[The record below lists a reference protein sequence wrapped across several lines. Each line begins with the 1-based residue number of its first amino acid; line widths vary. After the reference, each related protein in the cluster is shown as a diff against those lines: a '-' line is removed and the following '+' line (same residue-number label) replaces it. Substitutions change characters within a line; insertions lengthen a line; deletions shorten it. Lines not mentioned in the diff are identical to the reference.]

1 MVMRAP
7 NRGEMAAV
15 HMPWLAWAACGVL
28 ALGLAAC
35 QNIAPPKTLG
45 AGARVVNTV
54 AGTSIVRASFNGQGM
69 GGGGGEEC
77 CVSLPEQ
84 WRPGMTATIEW
95 VVDPSPGVNPGGIR
109 QPPRSKYGSITA
121 EGSRWHEEHEAN
133 YVRRKVTMAVPRYE
147 KVSSL
152 VLVFLPCDEVYP
164 LIDSAEQGR
173 VFGGLRGLAS
183 SEWDDEVIRRLG
195 AGKVCAASR

>member
-1 MVMRAP
+1 MKWFSVSA
-7 NRGEMAAV
+7 
-15 HMPWLAWAACGVL
+15 WLLL
-28 ALGLAAC
+28 ALSMLGC
-35 QNIAPPKTLG
+35 QSMAQSKTIG

-54 AGTSIVRASFNGQGM
+54 PGMTIVHARFNGQGM

-95 VVDPSPGVNPGGIR
+95 VKDPSPGVNPGGIK
-109 QPPRSKYGSITA
+109 QPPRGKYGSITA
-121 EGSRWHEEHEAN
+121 EGSKWYEEHEAN
-133 YVRRKVTMAVPRYE
+133 YVRRKVTMAVPKYE

-164 LIDSAEQGR
+164 LIDSAEQSR
-173 VFGGLRGLAS
+173 VFGGLRGKS
-183 SEWDDEVIRRLG
+183 SQGWDDEVIRRLG
-195 AGKVCAASR
+195 GKTKCLR

>member
-1 MVMRAP
+1 MTRIALTI
-7 NRGEMAAV
+7 G
-15 HMPWLAWAACGVL
+15 LLLL
-28 ALGLAAC
+28 ALAGC
-35 QNIAPPKTLG
+35 RSMERPKTLG

-54 AGTSIVRASFNGQGM
+54 AGTSIVHASFNGQGM

-121 EGSRWHEEHEAN
+121 EGSRWYEVHEAN
-133 YVRRKVTMAVPRYE
+133 YVRRKVTMAVPGYE

-173 VFGGLRGLAS
+173 VLGGLRGR
-183 SEWDDEVIRRLG
+183 EDRYPEMIRRLG
-195 AGKVCAASR
+195 GRQTCSGSG

>member
-35 QNIAPPKTLG
+35 QTIAPPKTLG

-95 VVDPSPGVNPGGIR
+95 VVDPSPELNPDGR
-109 QPPRSKYGSITA
+109 RAPPWNPDGTTPP
-121 EGSRWHEEHEAN
+121 EWLRWMKEHQAN
-133 YVRRKVTMAVPRYE
+133 YVRRKVTMAVPGYE

-173 VFGGLRGLAS
+173 VLGGLRGR
-183 SEWDDEVIRRLG
+183 EDRYPEMIRRLG
-195 AGKVCAASR
+195 GRQTCSGSG

>member
-54 AGTSIVRASFNGQGM
+54 AGTSIVHASFNGQSM

-95 VVDPSPGVNPGGIR
+95 VKDPSPELNPDGR
-109 QPPRSKYGSITA
+109 RAPPWNPDGTTPP
-121 EGSRWHEEHEAN
+121 EWQRWMKEHQAN
-133 YVRRKVTMAVPRYE
+133 YVRRKVTTAVPRYE
-147 KVSSL
+147 TVSSL

-195 AGKVCAASR
+195 AGKVCAAGR

>member
-1 MVMRAP
+1 MKWFSISAWLFLTLSLL
-7 NRGEMAAV
+7 GCQSMA
-15 HMPWLAWAACGVL
+15 
-28 ALGLAAC
+28 
-35 QNIAPPKTLG
+35 QSKTIG

-54 AGTSIVRASFNGQGM
+54 PGTSIVRASFNGQGM

-95 VVDPSPGVNPGGIR
+95 VKDPSPDVNPGGR
-109 QPPRSKYGSITA
+109 RAPRWNPDGTTPP
-121 EGSRWHEEHEAN
+121 EWHRWMKEHEAN
-133 YVRRKVTMAVPRYE
+133 YVRRRVTMAVPKYE

-173 VFGGLRGLAS
+173 VFGGLRGRS
-183 SEWDDEVIRRLG
+183 SQGWDDEVVRRLG
-195 AGKVCAASR
+195 GKTKCQR